1 MQPRRSQRVNI
12 NGETHDDQPP
22 IVLLVDDDVA
32 VRDVLAWVIQGAG
45 YTPVTAGGAEGFT
58 LLTEFADRVA
68 LVLLDLTMHDMDG
81 FRFRELQQAQS
92 RLDEVPTVVLSGRP
106 VLPEERVALRA
117 TGYVWKPVRIT
128 ELRALIA
135 EHARPLPAMPVHH
148 VAQSA

>member
-45 YTPVTAGGAEGFT
+45 YTPVAAGGAEGFA

-68 LVLLDLTMHDMDG
+68 LVLLDLTMLDMDG
-81 FRFRELQQAQS
+81 FRFRELQRAQ
-92 RLDEVPTVVLSGRP
+92 
-106 VLPEERVALRA
+106 PEASVACA
-117 TGYVWKPVRIT
+117 P
-128 ELRALIA
+128 
-135 EHARPLPAMPVHH
+135 
-148 VAQSA
+148 